1 MKKILGAAIALG
13 LAATPALAQKITID
27 YAHDYDFE
35 KVKTFAY
42 QATKETDSK
51 DELMDGRIKSAIIG
65 ELEEGGLQLV
75 ESDPDIYV
83 TYHIS
88 TKDNTVYNTTS
99 FGYGGYGGGWGGWG
113 GGMGTGSS
121 TTTATTYIEGTLV
134 LDGYD
139 AGDKKMIW
147 RGTGTVTLKQKPEKQ
162 AVQIQ
167 KIMTKMGARWDKML
181 KNQGK

>member
-1 MKKILGAAIALG
+1 MKKILGAAVALG

-88 TKDNTVYNTTS
+88 PKDNTVYNTTN
-99 FGYGGYGGGWGGWG
+99 FGYGGYGGGWGG
-113 GGMGTGSS
+113 GMGMGSS
-121 TTTATTYIEGTLV
+121 TTTATTYTEGTLV